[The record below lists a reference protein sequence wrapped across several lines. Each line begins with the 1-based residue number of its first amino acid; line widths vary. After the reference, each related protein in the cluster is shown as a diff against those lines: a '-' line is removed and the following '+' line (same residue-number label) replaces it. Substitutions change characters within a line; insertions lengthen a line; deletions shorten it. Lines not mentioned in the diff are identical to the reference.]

1 MRSIAFVLLVL
12 MFVVAGCNSDS
23 KQSVAA
29 SDTASTPACASCATG
44 KSGGTAWCKSCNM
57 GFVKGKKVMCRA
69 CYVAKTGGAACAVC
83 AKKN

>member
-1 MRSIAFVLLVL
+1 MKSIAFFLLVL

-29 SDTASTPACASCATG
+29 RDTASTPACAPCATG
-44 KSGGTAWCKSCNM
+44 KSGGTAWCKSCNT
-57 GFVKGKKVMCRA
+57 GFVKGKKVRCQP
-69 CYVAKTGGAACAVC
+69 CYVAKTGGPACAAC